1 MVKWS
6 DRQEAIFDEYERTRN
21 NIMISATAGAGKS
34 ATIIEC
40 CRRTSPTKKVLF
52 MAFNKSIAEELKTKV
67 PDRIDVSTFH
77 SKGLR
82 TLYSNFK
89 FQLKINVFNFVKR
102 F

>member
-40 CRRTSPTKKVLF
+40 CRRTSPTKKFYLW
-52 MAFNKSIAEELKTKV
+52 LLTKV
-67 PDRIDVSTFH
+67 
-77 SKGLR
+77 L
-82 TLYSNFK
+82 
-89 FQLKINVFNFVKR
+89 LKN
-102 F
+102 

>member
-40 CRRTSPTKKVLF
+40 CRRTSPTKKSF
-52 MAFNKSIAEELKTKV
+52 IYGF
-67 PDRIDVSTFH
+67 
-77 SKGLR
+77 
-82 TLYSNFK
+82 
-89 FQLKINVFNFVKR
+89 
-102 F
+102 